1 MLSVGLAEDAET
13 RFDISNYDLERP
25 LLYWKN
31 ENVIGLMND
40 ELGEKIIKII
50 VGLREKSYSYLT
62 DDNSEDKKA
71 KGANVCVMKSK
82 LKFENYNNCLETT
95 QFENKINHLQKNETD
110 VGSLKKQ

>member
-1 MLSVGLAEDAET
+1 
-13 RFDISNYDLERP
+13 
-25 LLYWKN
+25 
-31 ENVIGLMND
+31 MND

-71 KGANVCVMKSK
+71 ANVCVMKSK

-95 QFENKINHLQKNETD
+95 QFENKIHHLQKNETE

>member
-1 MLSVGLAEDAET
+1 MLSVGPAEDAET
-13 RFDISNYDLERP
+13 RFDISNYDLDRP

-62 DDNSEDKKA
+62 DGNSEDKKA

-95 QFENKINHLQKNETD
+95 QFENKIHHLQKNETD
-110 VGSLKKQ
+110 VGSLIKQ